1 MRGRSR
7 ESLNP
12 LALGDRL
19 LLAVAALAVVG
30 LAVYF
35 SLLPFLPIPWRTPGS
50 LPLYILGITG
60 TLLLL
65 VSLGFVLV
73 KRTGRGGAPP
83 VWFAAHVAA
92 SMLGM
97 VLVAIHAGGSF
108 VRSPALLLLVL
119 LALAVIGVWARTRV
133 SGQMSATFAS
143 RHANFGAAD
152 PAAQDR
158 LREIIEKKTALL
170 ERLEPSAAEGTFSLT
185 PAHWLRHPLRAA
197 SYRRLEA
204 AENRRIGARSA
215 LPLVQA
221 HWRRLHIL
229 LAYIFLLGLAGHI
242 FTVTFLAEYAADGR
256 EIVWPHFNIW

>member
-1 MRGRSR
+1 MRGRGG

-12 LALGDRL
+12 LGLGDRL
-19 LLAVAALAVVG
+19 LLALAVLAVAG
-30 LAVYF
+30 LVVYF
-35 SLLPFLPIPWRTPGS
+35 SLLPFLPAPWRTPGS

-60 TLLLL
+60 SLLLL

-83 VWFAAHVAA
+83 VWMAAHVMA

-97 VLVAIHAGGSF
+97 VLVTIHAGGSF
-108 VRSPALLLLVL
+108 VRPPALLLLAL

-133 SGQMSATFAS
+133 SSQMSATFAS
-143 RHANFGAAD
+143 RHASFGAAH
-152 PAAQDR
+152 PAGLHQ
-158 LREIIEKKTALL
+158 LREIINKKTALL
-170 ERLEPSAAEGTFSLT
+170 ERLEPSAAEGTFSLK
-185 PAHWLRHPLRAA
+185 PVHWLRHPLWAA

-204 AENRRIGARSA
+204 AENRRIGARRA

-221 HWRRLHIL
+221 NWRRLHIL

-242 FTVTFLAEYAADGR
+242 FTVTFLAEYATGGR